1 MPETRRDFY
10 DVLGVARDADA
21 KAIKERFRELAKT
34 YHPDRNRSPEAEAKF
49 KEIAQA
55 YAVLSDPDKRRQY
68 DAGGF
73 AATDGF
79 SQEDLYGGLDFSD
92 ILSGLGLGLGG
103 PSFFDGLF
111 GRRRPSGPPRGSD
124 IELAVPLSLLR
135 VLEGGMEAVRYQR
148 ARPCSACGGSGAK
161 PGTEPRPCSGC
172 QGSGKKAVSSRRGN
186 TLFQSISVCDVCH
199 GRGQLI
205 EHPCPTCAGHGQ
217 QLATE
222 EVKVR
227 IPKGAPDGLVLRV
240 AGHGMAPP
248 VSGGAP
254 GDLLV
259 VVQTEPDPRFE
270 RRGADL
276 FRVET
281 LSIADA
287 VLGTTLD
294 VDTLDGSG
302 EGQRAT
308 RRRARH
314 RAARARQGPTRP
326 GRERPRRSLPG
337 GAGGHPQAAVTR
349 GNPAVRGAAQAGK
362 ALTLTGAGVDLAGV
376 R

>member
-21 KAIKERFRELAKT
+21 KAIKERFRELART

-49 KEIAQA
+49 I
-55 YAVLSDPDKRRQY
+55 
-68 DAGGF
+68 
-73 AATDGF
+73 
-79 SQEDLYGGLDFSD
+79 
-92 ILSGLGLGLGG
+92 
-103 PSFFDGLF
+103 
-111 GRRRPSGPPRGSD
+111 
-124 IELAVPLSLLR
+124 
-135 VLEGGMEAVRYQR
+135 
-148 ARPCSACGGSGAK
+148 
-161 PGTEPRPCSGC
+161 
-172 QGSGKKAVSSRRGN
+172 
-186 TLFQSISVCDVCH
+186 QSISVCDVCH

-259 VVQTEPDPRFE
+259 VVQTEPDQRFE

-294 VDTLDGSG
+294 VDTLDGRVKVSVPPGAEPDTVLRVHGKGLPVLG
-302 EGQRAT
+302 ES
-308 RRRARH
+308 ARGDLYLVV
-314 RAARARQGPTRP
+314 RVAIPKRP
-326 GRERPRRSLPG
+326 SPEETQLFEALRKLEKRS
-337 GAGGHPQAAVTR
+337 H
-349 GNPAVRGAAQAGK
+349 
-362 ALTLTGAGVDLAGV
+362 
-376 R
+376 